1 MPIVING
8 TGTIT
13 GLSVGGLPDGTIDR
27 DTLETKAKGSI
38 LQVLSMSS
46 TTEYQYSS
54 TTYADTDIT
63 LNITPSSTSHK
74 ILAIA
79 SLYTRCYAT
88 DYVSLGIKLLRDSTT
103 VFENSLFMQN
113 SVNAAVNTFHNT
125 PLTVLDAP
133 STTSQITYKIQGA
146 ETSTGSGTHLAGI
159 GLSNKPSHLTLLEVA
174 L

>member
-1 MPIVING
+1 MPITING
-8 TGTIT
+8 SGTVT
-13 GLSVGGLPDGTIDR
+13 GLSVGGLPDGTVDR
-27 DTLETKAKGSI
+27 DTLATAAKGSV

-46 TTEYQYSS
+46 TTAYEYSS

-74 ILAIA
+74 ILVVA
-79 SLYTRCYAT
+79 SLYCKAYAT
-88 DYVSLGIKLLRDSTT
+88 DYVALGVKLLRDSTA
-103 VFENSLFMQN
+103 VYENSIFMQN
-113 SVNAAVNTFHNT
+113 SVNAAVNTFHNN

-146 ETSTGSGTHLAGI
+146 EAANGSGTHQCGFGA
-159 GLSNKPSHLTLLEVA
+159 SNKPSHLTLMEIA